1 MIETPG
7 PTILVLVGVFEIGF
21 EHSAFYPDVECA
33 AGSTPYWVS
42 WVPELDFAQRIIDE
56 TGQHP
61 FAEPFV
67 PPFRVRVRGV
77 VSEPGNYGHLGQY
90 PREVVVHEVLSVMV
104 FQYTFG
110 VLDKK

>member
-7 PTILVLVGVFEIGF
+7 PTIPVLVGVFETGF

-33 AGSTPYWVS
+33 TSTPYWVS